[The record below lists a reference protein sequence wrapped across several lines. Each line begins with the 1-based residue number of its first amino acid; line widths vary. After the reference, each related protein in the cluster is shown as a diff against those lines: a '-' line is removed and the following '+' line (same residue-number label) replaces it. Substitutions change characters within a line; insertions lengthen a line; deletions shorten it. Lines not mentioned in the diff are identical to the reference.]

1 MLAVTVDDVMSWRLC
16 DGYTRYRVNT
26 LFAGREAITALD
38 VLKMDIPAGDRLWA
52 VLREEMVP
60 APILHEFACR
70 IAEAALSQESM
81 AGREPDPRSWAAID
95 AKRKWLRGEIGDKE
109 LHAAW
114 EAARDV
120 VREAVQEVAW
130 TTARDI
136 AWNAACAKNAWD
148 AARGTAFSVAWNSAW
163 NAARNASWSAAW
175 DAAREEQCAM
185 LRRMLEVEK

>member
-1 MLAVTVDDVMSWRLC
+1 
-16 DGYTRYRVNT
+16 
-26 LFAGREAITALD
+26 
-38 VLKMDIPAGDRLWA
+38 MDIPAEDRLWA
-52 VLREEMVP
+52 VLRMVP
-60 APILHEFACR
+60 DPILHEFACR
-70 IAEAALSQESM
+70 IAEAVLMRERR

-136 AWNAACAKNAWD
+136 AWNAAWKTAWD
-148 AARGTAFSVAWNSAW
+148 AARGAAFSVAWNSAW
-163 NAARNASWSAAW
+163 NS
-175 DAAREEQCAM
+175 AREEQCAM